1 MPALHKN
8 RVKMTV
14 TSVASA
20 GVGTITLNAASSAHQ
35 SFATA
40 YGANA
45 TVDILITEG
54 TSWEIARNCAYT
66 HSGTTVDRGTL
77 EASSTCSAVTFTSA
91 AVVEE
96 ILTAARGNS
105 IESGLQA
112 VTPGGRLTLES
123 GVPVSTTD
131 QTAKTN
137 VYYTPYVHNN
147 VVLWDGADWC
157 PKTFTETTLA
167 LGTLTN
173 AKPYDVFGY
182 LSSGALVLESLAWTN
197 DTTRATAITLQDG
210 RYCKSG
216 DKTRLYL
223 GSFYTTSTTTTADAV
238 ATRYLWNMYNRRRR
252 QLITKDATTSWT
264 YATNS
269 WRQARATSSN
279 KIELINGISD
289 AILDVTVACVAS
301 GTGVSGQVGIGV
313 NSTTT
318 NSPDAHGSQSIAVV
332 SASTAGFGL
341 SVTRL
346 LATPAIGYSYFA
358 WLEQA
363 STTVTATFYGSG
375 SGEGYTAAIMGSW
388 SC

>member
-14 TSVASA
+14 S
-20 GVGTITLNAASSAHQ
+20 GTPGTGTVTLNAASSGHQ

-45 TVDILITEG
+45 TVDVLFEDG
-54 TSWEIARNCAYT
+54 TAWEVARNCTYT
-66 HSGTTVDRGTL
+66 HSGTTVTRGTL
-77 EASSTCSAVTFTSA
+77 EESSTGSAISLTSA
-91 AVVEE
+91 A
-96 ILTAARGNS
+96 TASVIATAGNGNL
-105 IESGLQA
+105 IEALLQG

-123 GVPVSTTD
+123 GVPISTTD
-131 QTAKTN
+131 QTAKTS
-137 VYYTPYVHNN
+137 VYYTPYVHNMI
-147 VVLWDGADWC
+147 VLWDGADWC
-157 PKTFTETTLA
+157 PTTFTEKTLA
-167 LGTLTN
+167 LGTLTS

-182 LSSGALVLESLAWTN
+182 LSSGALVLELLAWTN

-346 LATPAIGYSYFA
+346 LATPTIGYSYFA
-358 WLEQA
+358 WLEQP
-363 STTVTATFYGSG
+363 SSGLTATFYGSG
-375 SGEGYTAAIMGSW
+375 AGEGYTAGIMGSW

>member
-14 TSVASA
+14 S
-20 GVGTITLNAASSAHQ
+20 GTPGTGTVTLNAASSGHQ

-45 TVDILITEG
+45 TVDVLFEDGTE
-54 TSWEIARNCAYT
+54 WEVARNCTYT
-66 HSGTTVDRGTL
+66 HSGTTVTRGTL
-77 EASSTCSAVTFTSA
+77 EESSTGSAIGLTSA
-91 AVVEE
+91 A
-96 ILTAARGNS
+96 TASVIATAGNGNL
-105 IESGLQA
+105 IEALLQG

-131 QTAKTN
+131 QTAKTS
-137 VYYTPYVHNN
+137 VYFTPYVHNMI
-147 VVLWDGADWC
+147 VLWDGADWC
-157 PKTFTETTLA
+157 PTTFTEKTLA
-167 LGTLTN
+167 LGTLTSG
-173 AKPYDVFGY
+173 KPYDVFGY
-182 LSSGALVLESLAWTN
+182 LSAGALVLESLAWTD
-197 DTTRATAITLQDG
+197 DTTRATAVTLQDG

-252 QLITKDATTSWT
+252 QLIAKDATTSWT

-346 LATPAIGYSYFA
+346 LATPTIGYSYFA
-358 WLEQA
+358 WLEQP
-363 STTVTATFYGSG
+363 SSGSTATFYGSG
-375 SGEGYTAAIMGSW
+375 AGEGYMAAIMGSW

>member
-14 TSVASA
+14 S
-20 GVGTITLNAASSAHQ
+20 GTPGTGTVTLNAASSGYQ

-45 TVDILITEG
+45 TVDMLFEDG
-54 TSWEIARNCAYT
+54 TAWEVARNCTYT
-66 HSGTTVDRGTL
+66 HSGTTVTRGTL
-77 EASSTCSAVTFTSA
+77 EESSTGSAISLSSA
-91 AVVEE
+91 A
-96 ILTAARGNS
+96 TASVIATAGNGNL
-105 IESGLQA
+105 IEALLQG
-112 VTPGGRLTLES
+112 VTPGGRLTLS
-123 GVPVSTTD
+123 TGVPVTTSD
-131 QTAKTN
+131 VTGATSI
-137 VYYTPYVHNN
+137 YYTPYVHNN

>member
-14 TSVASA
+14 S
-20 GVGTITLNAASSAHQ
+20 GTPGTGTVTLNAASSGYQ

-45 TVDILITEG
+45 TVDMLFEDG
-54 TSWEIARNCAYT
+54 TAWEVARNCTYT
-66 HSGTTVDRGTL
+66 HSGTTVTRGTL
-77 EASSTCSAVTFTSA
+77 EESSTGSAISLSSA
-91 AVVEE
+91 A
-96 ILTAARGNS
+96 TASVIATAGNGNL
-105 IESGLQA
+105 IEALLQG
-112 VTPGGRLTLES
+112 VTPGGRLTLS
-123 GVPVSTTD
+123 TGVPVTTSD
-131 QTAKTN
+131 VTGATSI
-137 VYYTPYVHNN
+137 YYTPYVHDMI
-147 VVLWDGADWC
+147 VLWDGADWC
-157 PKTFTETTLA
+157 PTTFTEKTLA
-167 LGTLTN
+167 LGTLTSG
-173 AKPYDVFGY
+173 KPYDVFGY
-182 LSSGALVLESLAWTN
+182 LSAGALVLESLAWTN
-197 DTTRATAITLQDG
+197 DTTRATAVTLQDG

>member
-14 TSVASA
+14 S
-20 GVGTITLNAASSAHQ
+20 GTPGTGTVTLNAASSGHQ

-45 TVDILITEG
+45 TVDVLFEDG
-54 TSWEIARNCAYT
+54 TAWEVARNCTYT
-66 HSGTTVDRGTL
+66 HSGTTVTRGTL
-77 EASSTCSAVTFTSA
+77 EESSTGSAISLTSA
-91 AVVEE
+91 A
-96 ILTAARGNS
+96 TASVIATAGNGNL
-105 IESGLQA
+105 IEALLQG

-131 QTAKTN
+131 QTAKTS
-137 VYYTPYVHNN
+137 VYYTPYAHNMI
-147 VVLWDGADWC
+147 VLWDGADWC
-157 PKTFTETTLA
+157 PTTFTEKTLA
-167 LGTLTN
+167 LGTLTSG
-173 AKPYDVFGY
+173 KPYDVFGY
-182 LSSGALVLESLAWTN
+182 LSTGALVLESLAWTN
-197 DTTRATAITLQDG
+197 DTTRATAVTLQDG

-346 LATPAIGYSYFA
+346 LATPTIGYSYFA
-358 WLEQA
+358 WLEQP
-363 STTVTATFYGSG
+363 SSGLTATFYGSG
-375 SGEGYTAAIMGSW
+375 AGEGYTAGIMGSW